1 MSIIPDYLS
10 KGDKIVIVATARKIS
25 KGEVEAATEILLA
38 EGFNVTYGKHL
49 FEEANQF
56 AGSDTAR
63 AEDLQAALDD
73 ESVKAI
79 VVARGGYGTLRII
92 DQIDF
97 SQFKKSPKWICGYSD
112 VTVLHSHI
120 HTNYNVA
127 TIHGTMPI
135 NFLKNEEA
143 TSSLIHALK
152 GNYPGVSD
160 KRNFYVQTPN
170 RVGEAQGVLVGGNLS
185 LLYALNGSITDLDT
199 NGKILFIED
208 LDEYLYHVDRMMLCL
223 KRAGKLS
230 GLKGLIVGGMTEM
243 KDNAIPFGKTAEEI
257 IMDAVAEYNYPVAFE
272 FSSGHID
279 RNLAVYL
286 GGEVRLNVGADEM
299 TLSFS

>member
-1 MSIIPDYLS
+1 MIIPPYL
-10 KGDKIVIVATARKIS
+10 KNGDKICIVAPARKIS
-25 KGEVEAATEILLA
+25 PQEVEAAKEILNSA
-38 EGFNVTYGKHL
+38 GFEVVYGKNL
-49 FEEANQF
+49 FGESNQF
-56 AGSDTAR
+56 SGTEEER
-63 AEDLQAALDD
+63 AEDLQFALDD
-73 ESVKAI
+73 DSVKAI
-79 VVARGGYGTLRII
+79 LMARGGYGTLRVI
-92 DQIDF
+92 DQLDF
-97 SQFKKSPKWICGYSD
+97 SRFKKSPKWICGYSD

-120 HTNYNVA
+120 HSNFNVA

-152 GNYPGVSD
+152 GNYKGISD
-160 KRNFYVQTPN
+160 TRNFNVQAPN
-170 RVGEAQGVLVGGNLS
+170 REGEAQGVLVGGNLS
-185 LLYALNGSITDLDT
+185 LLYALNGSISDIDT
-199 NGKILFIED
+199 NGKILIIED

-243 KDNAIPFGKTAEEI
+243 KDNTIPFGKTAEEI

-272 FSSGHID
+272 FSCGHID

-286 GGEVRLNVGADEM
+286 GREVFLRIDSNGLEINY
-299 TLSFS
+299 S